1 MTNMIDIRDMS
12 GEIIESERIM
22 AIRKEEEPFSINETE
37 QRYMD
42 GVRMI
47 KNVRSGNSEFRIEN

>member
-1 MTNMIDIRDMS
+1 MIDIRDMS